1 MMSSSENQIRALIKL
16 LSDENERIVKTIS
29 GKLVEIGD
37 SAVPLLQE
45 AEIEQPEMARR
56 IEEILDEIRGSRLE
70 EELRDLAAR
79 PDDRIDLE
87 AGAFLIA
94 RYAYPSLD
102 VRTYQRQLDAMAA
115 EVHDRMG
122 PRVSGEETVKTLGR
136 YLFAEQGFR
145 GNTKNYYEVENSY
158 LNRVIERRTG
168 IPISLSVLYLLVG
181 RRLGLPVAGIG
192 MPGHFLVK
200 FDSERYKVFVDCFNG
215 GALLTDKDC
224 ARFLMQAGYGFEE
237 KYLQKSSP
245 RAILVRIL
253 KNLVAIYQK
262 LDDQVKGG
270 RLSRF
275 IEVLDGSRGDRQ
287 EGRKNSGEQSEC
299 E

>member
-1 MMSSSENQIRALIKL
+1 LIKL

-45 AEIEQPEMARR
+45 AEIEQPQMARR
-56 IEEILDEIRGSRLE
+56 IEEVLDEIRGSRLQ
-70 EELRDLAAR
+70 EELCDLAAR
-79 PDDRIDLE
+79 ADEQIDLE

-102 VRTYQRQLDAMAA
+102 VQVYTRQLDAMAA
-115 EVHDRMG
+115 EVRDRMG
-122 PRVSGEETVKTLGR
+122 PRVSGEEAVKTLGR

-145 GNTKNYYEVENSY
+145 GNTKNYYEVDNSY
-158 LNRVIERRTG
+158 LNRVLERRTG
-168 IPISLSVLYLLVG
+168 IPISLSVIYLLVA
-181 RRLGLPVAGIG
+181 RRLRLPVAGVG

-200 FDSERYKVFVDCFNG
+200 FDSERYKIFIDCFNG
-215 GALLTDKDC
+215 GALLTEKDC

-237 KYLQKSSP
+237 KYLQKSST
-245 RAILVRIL
+245 RAILVRIV

-262 LDDQVKGG
+262 LDDPVKEA
-270 RLSRF
+270 RLGRF
-275 IEVLDGSRGDRQ
+275 IEALEGPTGGSQ
-287 EGRKNSGEQSEC
+287 EQCKGG
-299 E
+299 

>member
-1 MMSSSENQIRALIKL
+1 MTSSSESQIRALIKL

-56 IEEILDEIRGSRLE
+56 IEEVLDEIRGSRLQ

-94 RYAYPSLD
+94 RYAYPSLE
-102 VRTYQRQLDAMAA
+102 VRIYTGQLDAMAA
-115 EVHDRMG
+115 EVRDRMG
-122 PRVSGEETVKTLGR
+122 PRVSGEEMVKTLGR

-145 GNTKNYYEVENSY
+145 GNTKNYYEADNSY
-158 LNRVIERRTG
+158 LNRVLERRTG
-168 IPISLSVLYLLVG
+168 IPISLSVIYLLVA

-200 FDSERYKVFVDCFNG
+200 FDSERYKIFIDCFNG
-215 GALLTDKDC
+215 GALLTEKDC
-224 ARFLMQAGYGFEE
+224 ARFLTQAGYGFEE
-237 KYLQKSSP
+237 KYLQKSST
-245 RAILVRIL
+245 RAMLVRIV
-253 KNLVAIYQK
+253 KNLIAIYQK
-262 LDDQVKGG
+262 LDDPVKGA
-270 RLSRF
+270 RLGRF
-275 IEVLDGSRGDRQ
+275 IEALEGPKGGSQEQCKDG
-287 EGRKNSGEQSEC
+287 
-299 E
+299 